1 MLSGP
6 SGALGSLSLDIILYW
21 LIPWAFGLITEGVY
35 LACVPGAG
43 NARSVI
49 RLALRLTVAFARVLF
64 RSRLELMVENLA
76 LRQQLA
82 VFKQKR
88 SRPRLRPADRMFW
101 VFLRQVWRHWVNAL
115 IVVKP
120 ETVVGWQRQGFK
132 LFWRWI
138 SRAKPAGRPRIPR
151 EVQELIRRMARENGW
166 GAPRIHGELL
176 KLGIGI
182 DERTVSR
189 YLPRGSTS
197 PDQLQRWLAFLHNH
211 RYALVGM
218 DFFTVPT
225 VTFGLLWVLVVLH
238 HERRRVMHF
247 AVTDRPEAP
256 WVVQQIREAFPFD
269 TAPRYAI
276 LDRDGKYG
284 LEVPEA
290 LRRMGVKP
298 VRTAPRSPWQNP
310 YVERFGGTLR
320 RELLDKI
327 LVFNQRQ
334 LRRVMAQFVRYYHE
348 DRCHLGLEKDTP
360 ELRVVTPQPSP
371 TAGVVARLRVG
382 GLQHRYEWREAA

>member
-1 MLSGP
+1 M
-6 SGALGSLSLDIILYW
+6 
-21 LIPWAFGLITEGVY
+21 
-35 LACVPGAG
+35 
-43 NARSVI
+43 I
-49 RLALRLTVAFARVLF
+49 RLALTVTVAFARVLF
-64 RSRLELMVENLA
+64 RSRLELMVENVA

-88 SRPRLRPADRMFW
+88 SRPALRPADRAFW
-101 VFLRQVWRHWVNAL
+101 VLLRQVWRDWANAL
-115 IVVKP
+115 ILVQP
-120 ETVVGWQRQGFK
+120 DTVVDWQRQGFR

-138 SRAKPAGRPRIPR
+138 SSSKRAGRPRIPR

-176 KLGIGI
+176 KLGVEI

-189 YLPRGSTS
+189 YLVRGRTS
-197 PDQLQRWLAFLHNH
+197 PDKVQSWLAFLRNH
-211 RYALVGM
+211 RDSLVGM

-225 VTFGLLWVLVVLH
+225 VTFRILWVFVVLH
-238 HERRRVMHF
+238 HERRRILHF
-247 AVTDRPEAP
+247 GVTDHPDAS
-256 WVVQQIREAFPFD
+256 WITQQLREAFPLD

-284 LEVPEA
+284 HEVPSA
-290 LRRMGVKP
+290 LQSMGVKP

-327 LVFNQRQ
+327 IVFNQTQ
-334 LRRVMAQFVRYYHE
+334 LHRVVSQFVTYYHE
-348 DRCHLGLEKDTP
+348 DRCHLGLDKDAP
-360 ELRVVTPQPSP
+360 EPRVVRP
-371 TAGVVARLRVG
+371 
-382 GLQHRYEWREAA
+382 

>member
-1 MLSGP
+1 
-6 SGALGSLSLDIILYW
+6 
-21 LIPWAFGLITEGVY
+21 
-35 LACVPGAG
+35 
-43 NARSVI
+43 
-49 RLALRLTVAFARVLF
+49 
-64 RSRLELMVENLA
+64 MVENLA

-101 VFLRQVWRHWVNAL
+101 VFLRQVWRNWANAL

-138 SRAKPAGRPRIPR
+138 SRAKKVGRPRIPR
-151 EVQELIRRMARENGW
+151 EVQEIIRRMARENGW

-176 KLGIGI
+176 KLGFVI

-197 PDQLQRWLAFLHNH
+197 PDKLQRWLVFLRNH
-211 RYALVGM
+211 RDGLVGM

-225 VTFGLLWVLVVLH
+225 VSFGLLWVFVVLH
-238 HERRRVMHF
+238 HERRRILHF
-247 AVTDRPEAP
+247 AVTDHPGAP
-256 WVVQQIREAFPFD
+256 WITQQLREAFPFH

-276 LDRDGKYG
+276 LDRDSKYG
-284 LEVPEA
+284 HEVPSA
-290 LRRMGVKP
+290 LQSMGVEP

-320 RELLDKI
+320 QELLDKI
-327 LVFNQRQ
+327 IVFNQRQ
-334 LRRVMAQFVRYYHE
+334 LYRLVREFVAYYHK
-348 DRCHLGLEKDTP
+348 DRCHLGLEKDAP
-360 ELRVVTPQPSP
+360 EPRGVTPQPS
-371 TAGVVARLRVG
+371 ADARVVGFPRVG
-382 GLQHRYEWREAA
+382 GLQHRYEWRQAA